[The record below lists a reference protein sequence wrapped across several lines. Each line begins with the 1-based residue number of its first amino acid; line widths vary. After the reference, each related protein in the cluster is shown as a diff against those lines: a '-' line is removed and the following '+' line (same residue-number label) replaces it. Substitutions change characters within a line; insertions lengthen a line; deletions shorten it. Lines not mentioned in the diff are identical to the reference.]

1 MRSGLDKRVI
11 KANFSGAACTYDT
24 YAGIQREASN
34 GLAEHVL
41 KAACAKKGLSSASS
55 GAEPFLG
62 AYPALHFSGRSLSV
76 LDIGCGTGT
85 LLGMLRRGMPHAML
99 FGCDMAVPMLVAAK
113 RRGGN
118 LRLCGADFEA
128 LPFKDS
134 SFDIAASSLAYQ
146 WSADIVSAFKE
157 AHRALRPAG
166 LFAFAAFGPKTLF
179 ELKASLKRAAKKN
192 RCGRWPV
199 FVDYEPLSRLIP
211 MLEAEGLSVIL
222 SECRPVERA
231 YDNLIELLKTLKMVG
246 ALNWTDERPKGLK
259 SGAVLR
265 EASRLYSARFPA
277 IGRHGIRATYELV
290 FIVAEKSPSPFPL
303 PIGER
308 IKPAPACSK
317 RGVRGGIGG
326 FTDGFKDKK
335 AY

>member
-1 MRSGLDKRVI
+1 MRSNFDKNVI
-11 KANFSGAACTYDT
+11 KANFSKAAPTYDA
-24 YAGIQREASN
+24 YAGIQREASS
-34 GLAEHVL
+34 GLAEHVI
-41 KAACAKKGLSSASS
+41 KAACASRRLSSSSS

-62 AYPALHFSGRSLSV
+62 AYPAHHFSDRGLSV
-76 LDIGCGTGT
+76 LDIGCGTGA

-99 FGCDMAVPMLVAAK
+99 FGCDMALPMLVAAK

-118 LRLCGADFEA
+118 TRLCGADFEA
-128 LPFKDS
+128 LPFKDA

-146 WSADIVSAFKE
+146 WSPDIVSAFKE

-166 LFAFAAFGPKTLF
+166 LFAFTAFGPKTLF
-179 ELKASLKRAAKKN
+179 ELKLSLKEAAEKN

-199 FVDYEPLSRLIP
+199 FVDYEPLSRIVP

-222 SECRPVERA
+222 SECRPIERA

-246 ALNWTDERPKGLK
+246 ALNWTNERPKGLK

-277 IGRHGIRATYELV
+277 NGRHGIRATYELV
-290 FIVAEKSPSPFPL
+290 FIVAEKQP
-303 PIGER
+303 
-308 IKPAPACSK
+308 
-317 RGVRGGIGG
+317 
-326 FTDGFKDKK
+326 
-335 AY
+335 